1 MRNKSLLCVAAA
13 CAAAVCAAER
23 RVWIEDVDRSA
34 MTCGYR
40 LPLVARSIDG
50 GLLSVD
56 GKVYQHG
63 LGTHA
68 VSQLVVPVGG
78 NALAFEATV
87 GIDDEKRG
95 SEASIEFK
103 VWADG
108 RLVASSGILRKR
120 RRSAHLKADLAGVQV
135 VVLEVADAGDGISS
149 DHADWADAFSHSRTA
164 QAPRTRATSPSSS
177 ASSRRPSRPRRAS
190 TRPRASA
197 CAPEARPSGASP

>member
-1 MRNKSLLCVAAA
+1 MRSKSFLCVAAA
-13 CAAAVCAAER
+13 CAAAVCAGER

-40 LPLVARSIDG
+40 QPLVARSIDG

-68 VSQLVVPVGG
+68 ASQLIVPVGG

-120 RRSAHLKADLAGVQV
+120 RRSAQLKAGLAGVQV
-135 VVLEVADAGDGISS
+135 VVLEVTDAGDGVSS
-149 DHADWADAFSHSRTA
+149 DHADWADAFFTFKDGTGPAKPRDLTEQLGILTPPVSP
-164 QAPRTRATSPSSS
+164 APRINAPARFGV
-177 ASSRRPSRPRRAS
+177 RPGRYSNI
-190 TRPRASA
+190 
-197 CAPEARPSGASP
+197 

>member
-1 MRNKSLLCVAAA
+1 MCYTIPMRNKSLLCVAAA

-23 RVWIEDVDRSA
+23 RVWIEDVDRSS

-68 VSQLVVPVGG
+68 ASQLIVPVGG

-95 SEASIEFK
+95 REASIEFK
-103 VWADG
+103 VWADR
-108 RLVASSGILRKR
+108 RLC
-120 RRSAHLKADLAGVQV
+120 
-135 VVLEVADAGDGISS
+135 
-149 DHADWADAFSHSRTA
+149 
-164 QAPRTRATSPSSS
+164 
-177 ASSRRPSRPRRAS
+177 
-190 TRPRASA
+190 A
-197 CAPEARPSGASP
+197 CASEAHCQISCRLFS

>member
-1 MRNKSLLCVAAA
+1 MRNKSLLCAAAA

-23 RVWIEDVDRSA
+23 RVWIEDLDRSG

-40 LPLVARSIDG
+40 IPLVARSVDG

-56 GKVYQHG
+56 GKTYQHG

-68 VSQLVVPVGG
+68 QSQLVVPVGG

-108 RLVASSGILRKR
+108 RLAASSGLLRKR
-120 RRSAHLKADLAGVQV
+120 RRSAHLKADLAGV
-135 VVLEVADAGDGISS
+135 
-149 DHADWADAFSHSRTA
+149 
-164 QAPRTRATSPSSS
+164 
-177 ASSRRPSRPRRAS
+177 
-190 TRPRASA
+190 
-197 CAPEARPSGASP
+197 

>member
-1 MRNKSLLCVAAA
+1 MRSKSILCVAAA

-23 RVWIEDVDRSA
+23 RVWIEDIDRSM

-40 LPLVARSIDG
+40 QPLVARSIEG

-56 GKVYQHG
+56 GKTYQHG

-68 VSQLVVPVGG
+68 ESQLVVPVGG

-103 VWADG
+103 VGADG

-135 VVLEVADAGDGISS
+135 VVLEVTDGGDGISS
-149 DHADWADAFSHSRTA
+149 DHADWADAFFTF
-164 QAPRTRATSPSSS
+164 RAA
-177 ASSRRPSRPRRAS
+177 ASL
-190 TRPRASA
+190 
-197 CAPEARPSGASP
+197 